1 MLGKFRTFP
10 NFSDNLKYARK
21 SSEVSYRWS
30 RVTGRFFVSASRSLV
45 VSFRMTCDFCRI
57 YFGVVLIELQS
68 SAFMQRRRF
77 TLPGFCGQN
86 SFIFLLRQNKFPV
99 TLSIKKY
106 LWKLYFNS
114 WSFVYVNDSRNCA
127 LSLTIMQ
134 RSNYSESW
142 ANLSYSPFAVGGL
155 TSSVNNKNLHG
166 ETVAAVLSAGFRLCY
181 WEPLF
186 LKRFATVNL
195 LSSFF
200 FTRYVHLLGPPKLR
214 HLNYLLFRSER
225 KGRSKACFLERGFAY
240 HAYWPFKQ

>member
-1 MLGKFRTFP
+1 MYSSKASRFEVDGNARKVP

-142 ANLSYSPFAVGGL
+142 ANLFKRP
-155 TSSVNNKNLHG
+155 
-166 ETVAAVLSAGFRLCY
+166 AAVVFS
-181 WEPLF
+181 
-186 LKRFATVNL
+186 
-195 LSSFF
+195 
-200 FTRYVHLLGPPKLR
+200 
-214 HLNYLLFRSER
+214 FRSWRFNFFR
-225 KGRSKACFLERGFAY
+225 KQQKSAWRDCSGGSFCRISPLLLRAFVS
-240 HAYWPFKQ
+240 